1 MDPLAAIPPVNNWE
15 GNPLKEAFIR
25 LGLTDV
31 AAREF
36 MENGVTDMERF
47 RSLDSKALSRLIKTI
62 TRDCDGGARLIIP
75 FMVQEYIQAMLFW
88 THRQF
93 SLGQIFPA

>member
-1 MDPLAAIPPVNNWE
+1 MDPPAAIPPVNNWE

-47 RSLDSKALSRLIKTI
+47 RSLDSKAQDHYARSRWWRRAYYPIH
-62 TRDCDGGARLIIP
+62 GARIYPGDAVLDSSPI
-75 FMVQEYIQAMLFW
+75 
-88 THRQF
+88 F
-93 SLGQIFPA
+93 SGANLSGTGF